1 MLYIC
6 LKHYYTVY
14 VCLFALSSL
23 CLCVVSCS
31 LLTRPPTLQ
40 MRVHCHMQR
49 MGGINDM
56 ALTRGAQSHT
66 VSVGQD
72 KKLVVWCNRSNEPVL
87 QLFIDEERD
96 EGLAVAM

>member
-1 MLYIC
+1 MFVCSHCPHSVSVLCRVLY
-6 LKHYYTVY
+6 LP
-14 VCLFALSSL
+14 A
-23 CLCVVSCS
+23 
-31 LLTRPPTLQ
+31 RPHTLQ